1 MSPLL
6 VVIASAFFAGAV
18 AIGVTLAI
26 EKWGGVLGGFLGTLP
41 TTIIP
46 AAVGMRLNL
55 GSDAAFADAIL
66 AAPAG
71 MLLNAGFLFLW
82 RVLPG
87 RLPSWSLGARLA
99 VMVMVSLSAWF
110 ASAVALV
117 IAIQA
122 LRHTGV
128 SMTAFGIAVTGAI
141 ATVGVLACLR
151 PLPAPRGNRRVT
163 PVMLLARGVLAAG
176 AIAVSVWIASLG
188 GTLSAGVASVFPAI
202 FLTTMVALWVA
213 QGEAVPAGA
222 VGPMMLG
229 STSVAVYAL
238 VASQSLPALGP
249 ALGSLLAWLV
259 AATCVTLPA
268 TVWLSWL
275 RRRQVSEVAG
285 R

>member
-6 VVIASAFFAGAV
+6 VVFLSAFFAGAV

-26 EKWGGVLGGFLGTLP
+26 EKWGGVVGGFLGTLP

-55 GSDAAFADAIL
+55 GSDASFADAML

-82 RVLPG
+82 RALPG
-87 RLPSWSLGARLA
+87 RLPAWSIAARLA
-99 VMVMVSLSAWF
+99 VMVVVSLSAWF

-117 IAIQA
+117 VAIQT
-122 LRHTGV
+122 LRRTGV
-128 SMTAFGIAVTGAI
+128 SMTAFGIAVTATI
-141 ATVGVLACLR
+141 ASVGVLACLR
-151 PLPAPRGNRRVT
+151 PLPAPRGSRRVG
-163 PVMLLARGVLAAG
+163 PGVLLARGALAAG

-238 VASQSLPALGP
+238 VASESLPALGLV
-249 ALGSLLAWLV
+249 LGSVVAWLV
-259 AATCVTLPA
+259 AAACVTLPA
-268 TVWLSWL
+268 TVWLSRL
-275 RRRQVSEVAG
+275 RRRQIPPAT

>member
-6 VVIASAFFAGAV
+6 VVILSAFFAGAV
-18 AIGVTLAI
+18 AIGVTVAI
-26 EKWGGVLGGFLGTLP
+26 EKWGGVVGGFLGTLP

-46 AAVGMRLNL
+46 AAVGMRMNL
-55 GSDAAFADAIL
+55 GSDAAFADAML

-82 RVLPG
+82 RALPG
-87 RLPSWSLGARLA
+87 RLPGGSLGVRLA
-99 VMVMVSLSAWF
+99 VMVIASLSAWL

-117 IAIQA
+117 ATIQV
-122 LRHTGV
+122 LRRGGL
-128 SMTAFGIAVTGAI
+128 SMTAFGVAVTAAI

-151 PLPAPRGNRRVT
+151 PMPAPAGTRRVG
-163 PVMLLARGVLAAG
+163 PGMLLARGVLAAA
-176 AIAVSVWIASLG
+176 AIGVSVWVASLG

-238 VASQSLPALGP
+238 VASESLPSLGH
-249 ALGSLLAWLV
+249 ALGSLFAWLV

-268 TVWLSWL
+268 TLWLSWL
-275 RRRQVSEVAG
+275 RRRQVSEAVQ
-285 R
+285 

>member
-6 VVIASAFFAGAV
+6 IVILSAFFAGAV

-26 EKWGGVLGGFLGTLP
+26 EKWGGVVGGFLGTLP

-46 AAVGMRLNL
+46 AAVGMRMTL
-55 GSDAAFADAIL
+55 GSDAAFGDAML

-82 RVLPG
+82 RALPG
-87 RLPSWSLGARLA
+87 RLPGWSLGTRLA
-99 VMVMVSLSAWF
+99 VMVIASLSAWL

-117 IAIQA
+117 ATIQA
-122 LRHTGV
+122 LRRSGV
-128 SMTAFGIAVTGAI
+128 SMTAFGVAVTAAI

-151 PLPAPRGNRRVT
+151 PMPAPAGTRRVG
-163 PVMLLARGVLAAG
+163 PVMLLARGALAAA
-176 AIAVSVWIASLG
+176 AIGVSVWVASLG

-238 VASQSLPALGP
+238 VASMSLPSLGH
-249 ALGSLLAWLV
+249 ALGSLFAWLV

-268 TVWLSWL
+268 TLWLSWL
-275 RRRQVSEVAG
+275 RRRQVSEAV